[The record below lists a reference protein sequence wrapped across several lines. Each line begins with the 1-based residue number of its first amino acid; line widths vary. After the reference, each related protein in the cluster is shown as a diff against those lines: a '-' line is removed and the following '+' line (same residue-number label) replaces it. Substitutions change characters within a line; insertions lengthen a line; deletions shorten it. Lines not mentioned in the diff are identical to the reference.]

1 MAFLALRV
9 ILRFLRLEPPVLV
22 AKGFSEAILF
32 HILLGL
38 FAAGGM
44 GGIGGIGDIGRAE
57 GIGGIGD
64 IGRAEGIGGAGM
76 GGAAMGGATGGAGPD
91 ILG

>member
-44 GGIGGIGDIGRAE
+44 GGMG

>member
-44 GGIGGIGDIGRAE
+44 GGIGGIG
-57 GIGGIGD
+57 GIGD

>member
-57 GIGGIGD
+57 GIGGAGM
-64 IGRAEGIGGAGM
+64 GGAAM

>member
-57 GIGGIGD
+57 GIGG
-64 IGRAEGIGGAGM
+64 AGM